1 MTPAQGRS
9 SISGILQQKP
19 PPTHTHIIKNNI
31 LNPNQT
37 NKQNKLSMGVRA
49 FNPYTQEA
57 DSLIYTVE
65 FWTSQGYIVRPS
77 LKINKKQETVFL
89 F

>member
-1 MTPAQGRS
+1 
-9 SISGILQQKP
+9 
-19 PPTHTHIIKNNI
+19 
-31 LNPNQT
+31 
-37 NKQNKLSMGVRA
+37 MGVRA